1 MKNLVRS
8 YVPALLAV
16 LLIFTGRPDKVAA
29 SEPTGEKTGVIRSIF
44 NADKSRESAVTLKS
58 KPKGPVDEVGEI
70 VVAEGQTVTDEGFIN
85 TFWRDESFVGKLQY
99 GTMTFSTSIA
109 AYYDGS
115 YEDLENGSSN
125 YGYMDSF
132 RLDYDSSVTVNYDL
146 KNNTGGT
153 TPIKYSF
160 TGKKSTGDKYIYLYF
175 HYTLLGKSKNGQQ
188 IAARGYLGYKIK
200 VVPKTD
206 VQNNPTTD
214 QHKYSAFLT
223 YNANGG
229 KIKGLDTYEDE
240 ANKQYSDKLSG
251 DVYVP
256 IIEDLPVRDG
266 YKFVCWYEPN
276 SYSNGLLTKQNVY
289 NNEKN
294 PLDTSI
300 YSVPKGKNLTKY
312 NLFAGKEE
320 DRKTIVMLAAWDKT
334 YQLTY
339 DVDGGETPPQAQV
352 GTFGLDM
359 SNMTQQETDKTLQV
373 APAVAKNGFEFKGW
387 KAEDGKV
394 YQAGDE
400 FIIKFAAPE
409 QKLTAVWER
418 TAQPQPPVVPP
429 APNPVTPP
437 VTPVTPQPPAPT
449 PVTPQPQQLTPQ
461 PSAMQPS
468 AGNGEPE
475 VSAGHKAYTVA
486 KTGETKA
493 FSAAVACLSLAL
505 TVLYALK
512 RKLFND

>member
-1 MKNLVRS
+1 MKNIVKS
-8 YVPALLAV
+8 YVPVLLAV
-16 LLIFTGRPDKVAA
+16 LLIFTGRPGKVGA

-58 KPKGPVDEVGEI
+58 KPKGLVDEVGEI

-85 TFWRDESFVGKLQY
+85 TFWRDEAFVGKLQY

-132 RLDYDSSVTVNYDL
+132 RPEYDSSVSVNYDL

-160 TGKKSTGDKYIYLYF
+160 IGKKSTGNKYIYLYF
-175 HYTLLGKSKNGQQ
+175 HYTLLGKAKNGQQ

-200 VVPKTD
+200 VVP
-206 VQNNPTTD
+206 NE
-214 QHKYSAFLT
+214 YSAFLT

-229 KIKGLDTYEDE
+229 TINGVPVFKAVD
-240 ANKQYSDKLSG
+240 NKKRKNPAI
-251 DVYVP
+251 VEIP
-256 IIEDLPVRDG
+256 IIDQIPSREG
-266 YKFVCWYEPN
+266 YKFVLWYEPN
-276 SYSNGLLTKQNVY
+276 RYQDTKFVY
-289 NNEKN
+289 NNEN
-294 PLDTSI
+294 APLDTS
-300 YSVPKGKNLTKY
+300 YSVPADKKSTKY
-312 NLFAGKEE
+312 ELYNNKLDQTQELFA
-320 DRKTIVMLAAWDKT
+320 VWDKT
-334 YQLTY
+334 YSLTY
-339 DVDGGETPPQAQV
+339 DAAGGETTPQAQV
-352 GTFGLDM
+352 GTFGLDISTM
-359 SNMTQQETDKTLQV
+359 KQQETDKKLQV
-373 APAVAKNGFEFKGW
+373 APAVAKNGFVFKGW
-387 KAEDGKV
+387 KAEDGTV
-394 YQAGDE
+394 YQAGSD

-418 TAQPQPPVVPP
+418 TTQPQPPVVPP

-437 VTPVTPQPPAPT
+437 VTPVTPQP
-449 PVTPQPQQLTPQ
+449 QLTPQ
-461 PSAMQPS
+461 TSTLQLS
-468 AGNGEPE
+468 AGNGELE

>member
-1 MKNLVRS
+1 MKNVVKS

-16 LLIFTGRPDKVAA
+16 LLIFTGRPGNVGA

-44 NADKSRESAVTLKS
+44 NADKSRESAVTIGTT
-58 KPKGPVDEVGEI
+58 KPLGIENNVGEI

-85 TFWRDESFVGKLQY
+85 TFIRDEVVAGRLKY
-99 GTMTFSTSIA
+99 GTTTFSTSISGCYYKNVYNDIQNDPSLVT
-109 AYYDGS
+109 AYTDN
-115 YEDLENGSSN
+115 L
-125 YGYMDSF
+125 F
-132 RLDYDSSVTVNYDL
+132 PDYNSTFDVQYNL
-146 KNNTGGT
+146 KTKTGGT

-160 TGKKSTGDKYIYLYF
+160 RGVKSTGNEYIYIYF
-175 HYTLLGKSKNGQQ
+175 HYYLHGIAENGQN
-188 IAARGYLGYKIK
+188 IESGGYLGYKIK

-229 KIKGLDTYEDE
+229 KIKGHDTYEDE
-240 ANKQYSDKLSG
+240 ENKQYSDKLSG

-276 SYSNGLLTKQNVY
+276 SYSNGWLNKQTVY

-312 NLFAGKEE
+312 NLLTGKEE
-320 DRKTIVMLAAWDKT
+320 ERKTKEIFAVWDKT

-339 DVDGGETPPQAQV
+339 DADGGETPPQAQV

-359 SNMTQQETDKTLQV
+359 SNMTQQKTDKKLQV
-373 APAVAKNGFEFKGW
+373 APAIAKNGFEFKGW

-418 TAQPQPPVVPP
+418 TTQPQPPVVPP

-437 VTPVTPQPPAPT
+437 VTPVTPQPQL
-449 PVTPQPQQLTPQ
+449 QPQQLTPQ
-461 PSAMQPS
+461 PSTLQPS

-475 VSAGHKAYTVA
+475 VSAGHKTYTVA

-493 FSAAVACLSLAL
+493 FSVSLSLVILAL
-505 TVLYALK
+505 TALAALK
-512 RKLFND
+512 RRAI

>member
-1 MKNLVRS
+1 MKNVVKS
-8 YVPALLAV
+8 YVPVLLAV
-16 LLIFTGRPDKVAA
+16 LLIFTGRPGNVGA

-44 NADKSRESAVTLKS
+44 NADKSRESAVTIGTT
-58 KPKGPVDEVGEI
+58 KPLGIENNVGEI

-85 TFWRDESFVGKLQY
+85 TFIRDEVVAGRLKY
-99 GTMTFSTSIA
+99 GTTTFSTSISGCYYKNVYNDIQNDPSLVT
-109 AYYDGS
+109 AYTDN
-115 YEDLENGSSN
+115 L
-125 YGYMDSF
+125 F
-132 RLDYDSSVTVNYDL
+132 PDYNSTFDVQYNL
-146 KNNTGGT
+146 KTKTGGT

-160 TGKKSTGDKYIYLYF
+160 RGVKSTGNEYIYIYF
-175 HYTLLGKSKNGQQ
+175 HYYLHGIAENGQNIQ
-188 IAARGYLGYKIK
+188 SGGYLGYKIK

-206 VQNNPTTD
+206 Q
-214 QHKYSAFLT
+214 YSAFLT

-229 KIKGLDTYEDE
+229 KIKDHDTYEDE
-240 ANKQYSDKLSG
+240 ANKQYSDKKY
-251 DVYVP
+251 DFVDVP

-276 SYSNGLLTKQNVY
+276 SYSDGLLTKHNVY

-300 YSVPKGKNLTKY
+300 YSVPKEKILTKY
-312 NLFAGKEE
+312 NLSAGKEE
-320 DRKTIVMLAAWDKT
+320 DRKTKEIFAAWDKT

-339 DVDGGETPPQAQV
+339 DADGGETTPPTQV

-359 SNMTQQETDKTLQV
+359 SNMTQQETDKKLQV
-373 APAVAKNGFEFKGW
+373 APAIAKNGFVFKGW
-387 KAEDGKV
+387 KAEDGTV
-394 YQAGDE
+394 YQAGSD

-418 TAQPQPPVVPP
+418 TTQPQPPVVPP

-437 VTPVTPQPPAPT
+437 VTPVTPQP
-449 PVTPQPQQLTPQ
+449 QLTPQ
-461 PSAMQPS
+461 PSTMQPS

-493 FSAAVACLSLAL
+493 FSVSLSLVILAL
-505 TVLYALK
+505 TALAALK
-512 RKLFND
+512 RREI

>member
-1 MKNLVRS
+1 MKNVVKS
-8 YVPALLAV
+8 YVPVLLAV
-16 LLIFTGRPDKVAA
+16 LLIFTGRPGNVGA

-44 NADKSRESAVTLKS
+44 NADKSRESAVTLDS
-58 KPKGPVDEVGEI
+58 KPKGPVDKVGEI

-85 TFWRDESFVGKLQY
+85 TFWRDEDFVGKLQY

-109 AYYDGS
+109 AYYDDS
-115 YEDLENGSSN
+115 YKDLENGPLDM
-125 YGYMDSF
+125 GYMDSF
-132 RLDYDSSVTVNYDL
+132 RPEYDSSVSVNYDL

-160 TGKKSTGDKYIYLYF
+160 IGKKSTGNKYIYLYF
-175 HYTLLGKSKNGQQ
+175 HYTLLGKAKNGQQ

-200 VVPKTD
+200 VVP
-206 VQNNPTTD
+206 NE
-214 QHKYSAFLT
+214 YSAFLT

-229 KIKGLDTYEDE
+229 KINGVPVYKDE
-240 ANKQYSDKLSG
+240 ANKQYSDKL
-251 DVYVP
+251 DTVHVP
-256 IIEDLPVRDG
+256 IIKDLPVRDG
-266 YKFVCWYEPN
+266 YKFVGWYEPI
-276 SYSNGLLTKQNVY
+276 SYKFLKNVY

-294 PLDTSI
+294 LLDTSI
-300 YSVPKGKNLTKY
+300 YPVPKEKNLTEY
-312 NLFAGKEE
+312 DLWPEAGGKTKE
-320 DRKTIVMLAAWDKT
+320 IFAAWDKM

-339 DVDGGETPPQAQV
+339 DADGGETTPPTQV

-359 SNMTQQETDKTLQV
+359 SNMTQQETDKKLQV
-373 APAVAKNGFEFKGW
+373 APAIAKNGFVFKGW
-387 KAEDGKV
+387 KAEDGTV
-394 YQAGDE
+394 YQAGSD

-418 TAQPQPPVVPP
+418 TTQPQPPVVPP

-437 VTPVTPQPPAPT
+437 VTPVTPQP
-449 PVTPQPQQLTPQ
+449 QLTPQ
-461 PSAMQPS
+461 PSTMQPS

-493 FSAAVACLSLAL
+493 FSVSLSLVILAL
-505 TVLYALK
+505 TALAALK
-512 RKLFND
+512 RREI

>member
-1 MKNLVRS
+1 MKNVVKS
-8 YVPALLAV
+8 YVPVLLAV
-16 LLIFTGRPDKVAA
+16 LLIFTGRPGNVGA

-58 KPKGPVDEVGEI
+58 KPKGLVDEVGEI

-85 TFWRDESFVGKLQY
+85 TFWRDETFVGKLQY

-132 RLDYDSSVTVNYDL
+132 RPEYDSSVSVNYDL

-160 TGKKSTGDKYIYLYF
+160 IGKKSTGNKYIYLYF
-175 HYTLLGKSKNGQQ
+175 HYTLLGKAKNGQQ

-200 VVPKTD
+200 VVP
-206 VQNNPTTD
+206 NE
-214 QHKYSAFLT
+214 YSAFLT

-229 KIKGLDTYEDE
+229 TINGVPVFKAVD
-240 ANKQYSDKLSG
+240 NKKRKNPAI
-251 DVYVP
+251 VEIP
-256 IIEDLPVRDG
+256 IIDQIPSREG
-266 YKFVCWYEPN
+266 YKFVLWYEPN
-276 SYSNGLLTKQNVY
+276 RYQDTKFVY
-289 NNEKN
+289 NNEN
-294 PLDTSI
+294 APLDTS
-300 YSVPKGKNLTKY
+300 YSVPADKKLTKY
-312 NLFAGKEE
+312 ELYNNKLDQTKELFA
-320 DRKTIVMLAAWDKT
+320 VWDKT
-334 YQLTY
+334 YSLTY
-339 DVDGGETPPQAQV
+339 DAAGGETTPQAQV
-352 GTFGLDM
+352 GTFGLDISTM
-359 SNMTQQETDKTLQV
+359 KQQETDKKLQV
-373 APAVAKNGFEFKGW
+373 APAVAKNGFVFKGW
-387 KAEDGKV
+387 KAEDGTV
-394 YQAGDE
+394 YQAGSD

-418 TAQPQPPVVPP
+418 TTQPQPPVVPP

-437 VTPVTPQPPAPT
+437 VTPVTPQP
-449 PVTPQPQQLTPQ
+449 QPQLTPQ
-461 PSAMQPS
+461 TSTLQLS

-493 FSAAVACLSLAL
+493 FSASVVCLSLAL

-512 RKLFND
+512 LKLFND

>member
-1 MKNLVRS
+1 MKNVVKS
-8 YVPALLAV
+8 YVPVLLAV
-16 LLIFTGRPDKVAA
+16 LLIFTGRPGNVGA

-58 KPKGPVDEVGEI
+58 KPKGLVDEVGEI

-85 TFWRDESFVGKLQY
+85 TFIRDEVVAGRLKY
-99 GTMTFSTSIA
+99 GTTTFSTSISGCYYKNVYNDIQNDPSLA
-109 AYYDGS
+109 TAYLDNLS
-115 YEDLENGSSN
+115 
-125 YGYMDSF
+125 
-132 RLDYDSSVTVNYDL
+132 LDYNSTVDVQYNL
-146 KNNTGGT
+146 KTKTGGT

-160 TGKKSTGDKYIYLYF
+160 RGVKSTGNEYIYIYF
-175 HYTLLGKSKNGQQ
+175 HYYLHGIAENGQN
-188 IAARGYLGYKIK
+188 IESGGYLGYKIK

-229 KIKGLDTYEDE
+229 KINGVPVYKDE
-240 ANKQYSDKLSG
+240 ANKQYSDKKY
-251 DVYVP
+251 DFVDVP

-276 SYSNGLLTKQNVY
+276 SYSDGLLTKHNVY

-300 YSVPKGKNLTKY
+300 YSVPKEKILTKY
-312 NLFAGKEE
+312 NLSAGKEE
-320 DRKTIVMLAAWDKT
+320 DRKTKEIFAAWDKT

-339 DVDGGETPPQAQV
+339 DADGGETTPSAQA

-359 SNMTQQETDKTLQV
+359 STMEKQETGEKIIKQQKTDKKLQV
-373 APAVAKNGFEFKGW
+373 APAVAKNGFVFKGW
-387 KAEDGKV
+387 KAEDGTV
-394 YQAGDE
+394 YQAGSD

-418 TAQPQPPVVPP
+418 TTQPQPPVVPP

-437 VTPVTPQPPAPT
+437 VTPVTPQP
-449 PVTPQPQQLTPQ
+449 QLTPQ
-461 PSAMQPS
+461 TSTLQPS

-493 FSAAVACLSLAL
+493 FSVSLSLVILAL
-505 TVLYALK
+505 TALAALK
-512 RKLFND
+512 RRAI

>member
-1 MKNLVRS
+1 MKNIVKS
-8 YVPALLAV
+8 YVPVLLAV
-16 LLIFTGRPDKVAA
+16 LLIFTGRPGKVGA
-29 SEPTGEKTGVIRSIF
+29 SEPTGEKTGVKRSIF
-44 NADKSRESAVTLKS
+44 NDDKSRESAVTLTE
-58 KPKGPVDEVGEI
+58 KPKGPVDQVGEI

-85 TFWRDESFVGKLQY
+85 TFWRDAAFVGKLQY

-132 RLDYDSSVTVNYDL
+132 RPEYDSSVSVNYDL

-160 TGKKSTGDKYIYLYF
+160 IGKKSTGNKYIYLYF
-175 HYTLLGKSKNGQQ
+175 HYTLLGKAKNGQQ

-200 VVPKTD
+200 VVP
-206 VQNNPTTD
+206 NE
-214 QHKYSAFLT
+214 YSAFLT

-229 KIKGLDTYEDE
+229 TINGVPVFKAVD
-240 ANKQYSDKLSG
+240 NKKRKNPAI
-251 DVYVP
+251 VEIP
-256 IIEDLPVRDG
+256 IIDQIPSREG
-266 YKFVCWYEPN
+266 YKFVLWYEPN
-276 SYSNGLLTKQNVY
+276 RYQDTKFVY
-289 NNEKN
+289 NNEN
-294 PLDTSI
+294 APLDTS
-300 YSVPKGKNLTKY
+300 YSVPADKKLTKY
-312 NLFAGKEE
+312 ELYNNKLDQTKELFA
-320 DRKTIVMLAAWDKT
+320 VWDKT
-334 YQLTY
+334 YSLTY
-339 DVDGGETPPQAQV
+339 DAAGGETTPQAQV
-352 GTFGLDM
+352 GTFGLDISTM
-359 SNMTQQETDKTLQV
+359 KQQETDKKLQV
-373 APAVAKNGFEFKGW
+373 APAVAKNGFVFKGW
-387 KAEDGKV
+387 KAEDGTV
-394 YQAGDE
+394 YQAGSD

-418 TAQPQPPVVPP
+418 TTQPQPPVVPP

-437 VTPVTPQPPAPT
+437 VTPVTPQP
-449 PVTPQPQQLTPQ
+449 QLTPQ
-461 PSAMQPS
+461 TSTMQPS
-468 AGNGEPE
+468 AVNGEPE

>member
-1 MKNLVRS
+1 MKNIVKS
-8 YVPALLAV
+8 YVPVLLAV
-16 LLIFTGRPDKVAA
+16 LLIFTGRPGKVGA

-58 KPKGPVDEVGEI
+58 KPKGLVDEVGEI

-85 TFWRDESFVGKLQY
+85 TFWRDEAFVGKLQY

-132 RLDYDSSVTVNYDL
+132 RPEYDSSVSVNYDL

-160 TGKKSTGDKYIYLYF
+160 IGKKSTGNKYIYLYF
-175 HYTLLGKSKNGQQ
+175 HYTLLGKAKNGQQ

-200 VVPKTD
+200 VVP
-206 VQNNPTTD
+206 NE
-214 QHKYSAFLT
+214 YSAFLT

-229 KIKGLDTYEDE
+229 TINGVPVFKAVD
-240 ANKQYSDKLSG
+240 NKKRKNPAI
-251 DVYVP
+251 VEIP
-256 IIEDLPVRDG
+256 IIDQIPSREG
-266 YKFVCWYEPN
+266 YKFVLWYEPN
-276 SYSNGLLTKQNVY
+276 RYQDTKFVY
-289 NNEKN
+289 NNEN
-294 PLDTSI
+294 APLDTS
-300 YSVPKGKNLTKY
+300 YSVPADKKSTKY
-312 NLFAGKEE
+312 ELYNNKLDQTQELFA
-320 DRKTIVMLAAWDKT
+320 VWDKT
-334 YQLTY
+334 YSLTY
-339 DVDGGETPPQAQV
+339 DAAGGETTPQAQV
-352 GTFGLDM
+352 GTFGLDISTM
-359 SNMTQQETDKTLQV
+359 KQQETDKKLQV
-373 APAVAKNGFEFKGW
+373 APAVAKNGFVFKGW
-387 KAEDGKV
+387 KAEDGTV
-394 YQAGDE
+394 YQAGSD
-400 FIIKFAAPE
+400 FVIKFAAPE

-418 TAQPQPPVVPP
+418 TTQPQPPVVPP

-437 VTPVTPQPPAPT
+437 VTPVTPQP
-449 PVTPQPQQLTPQ
+449 QLTPQ
-461 PSAMQPS
+461 TSTLQLS
-468 AGNGEPE
+468 AGNGELE

>member
-8 YVPALLAV
+8 YVPVLLAV
-16 LLIFTGRPDKVAA
+16 LLIFTGRPGKVGA
-29 SEPTGEKTGVIRSIF
+29 SEPTGEKNGVIRSIF
-44 NADKSRESAVTLKS
+44 NADKSRESAVTLDS
-58 KPKGPVDEVGEI
+58 KPKGPVDKVGEI

-85 TFWRDESFVGKLQY
+85 TFIRDEVVAGRLKY
-99 GTMTFSTSIA
+99 GTTTFSTSISGCYSKNVYNDIQNDSSLVT
-109 AYYDGS
+109 AYLDNLS
-115 YEDLENGSSN
+115 
-125 YGYMDSF
+125 
-132 RLDYDSSVTVNYDL
+132 LDYNSTVDVQYNL
-146 KNNTGGT
+146 KTKTGGT

-160 TGKKSTGDKYIYLYF
+160 RGKKSTGDEYIYIYF
-175 HYTLLGKSKNGQQ
+175 HYYVHGISENGQNVESG
-188 IAARGYLGYKIK
+188 GYLGYKIK

-206 VQNNPTTD
+206 VQNKPTTD

-256 IIEDLPVRDG
+256 IIEDLPVREDG

-339 DVDGGETPPQAQV
+339 DADGGETPPQAQV

-387 KAEDGKV
+387 KAEDGTV
-394 YQAGDE
+394 YQAGSD

-437 VTPVTPQPPAPT
+437 VTPVTPQP
-449 PVTPQPQQLTPQ
+449 QQLTPQ
-461 PSAMQPS
+461 TSTMQPS

-505 TVLYALK
+505 TALYALK

>member
-85 TFWRDESFVGKLQY
+85 TFLRDEVVAGRLKY
-99 GTMTFSTSIA
+99 GTTTFSTSISGCYYKNVYNDIQNDPSLVT
-109 AYYDGS
+109 AY
-115 YEDLENGSSN
+115 
-125 YGYMDSF
+125 
-132 RLDYDSSVTVNYDL
+132 LDNLSPDYNSTVDVQYNL
-146 KNNTGGT
+146 KTKTGGT

-160 TGKKSTGDKYIYLYF
+160 RGKKSTGDEYIYIYF
-175 HYTLLGKSKNGQQ
+175 HYYVHGISENGQNIQ
-188 IAARGYLGYKIK
+188 SGGYLGYKIK
-200 VVPKTD
+200 VVP
-206 VQNNPTTD
+206 NE
-214 QHKYSAFLT
+214 YSAFLT

-229 KIKGLDTYEDE
+229 TINGVPVYKDE
-240 ANKQYSDKLSG
+240 VNKQYSDKL
-251 DVYVP
+251 DTVHVP
-256 IIEDLPVRDG
+256 IIKDLPVRDG
-266 YKFVCWYEPN
+266 YKFVGWYEPN
-276 SYSNGLLTKQNVY
+276 SYKLFKNVY

-300 YSVPKGKNLTKY
+300 YPVPKEKNLTEYELLPEAGGKTKEI
-312 NLFAGKEE
+312 FA
-320 DRKTIVMLAAWDKT
+320 VWDKT

-339 DVDGGETPPQAQV
+339 DADGGETTPQAQV
-352 GTFGLDM
+352 GTFGLDISTM
-359 SNMTQQETDKTLQV
+359 KQQETDKKLQV
-373 APAVAKNGFEFKGW
+373 APAVAKNGFVFKGW
-387 KAEDGKV
+387 KAEDGTV
-394 YQAGDE
+394 YQAGSD
-400 FIIKFAAPE
+400 FIIKFAASE

-418 TAQPQPPVVPP
+418 TTQPQPPVVPP

-437 VTPVTPQPPAPT
+437 VTPVTPQP
-449 PVTPQPQQLTPQ
+449 QLTPQ
-461 PSAMQPS
+461 TSTLQPS

>member
-1 MKNLVRS
+1 MKNIVKS
-8 YVPALLAV
+8 YVPVLLAV
-16 LLIFTGRPDKVAA
+16 LLIFTGRPGKVGA

-58 KPKGPVDEVGEI
+58 KPKGLVDEVGEI

-85 TFWRDESFVGKLQY
+85 TFWRDEAFVGKLQY

-132 RLDYDSSVTVNYDL
+132 RPEYDSSVSVNYDL

-160 TGKKSTGDKYIYLYF
+160 IGKKSTGNKYIYLYF
-175 HYTLLGKSKNGQQ
+175 HYTLLGKAKNGQQ

-200 VVPKTD
+200 VVP
-206 VQNNPTTD
+206 NE
-214 QHKYSAFLT
+214 YSAFLT

-229 KIKGLDTYEDE
+229 TINGVPVFKAVD
-240 ANKQYSDKLSG
+240 NKKRKNPAI
-251 DVYVP
+251 VEIP
-256 IIEDLPVRDG
+256 IIDQIPSREG
-266 YKFVCWYEPN
+266 YKFVLWYEPN
-276 SYSNGLLTKQNVY
+276 RYQDTKFVY
-289 NNEKN
+289 NNEN
-294 PLDTSI
+294 APLDTS
-300 YSVPKGKNLTKY
+300 YSVPADKKLTKY
-312 NLFAGKEE
+312 ELYNNKLDQTQELFA
-320 DRKTIVMLAAWDKT
+320 VWDKT
-334 YQLTY
+334 YSLTY
-339 DVDGGETPPQAQV
+339 DAAGGETTPQAQV
-352 GTFGLDM
+352 GTFGLDISTM
-359 SNMTQQETDKTLQV
+359 KQQETDKKLQV
-373 APAVAKNGFEFKGW
+373 APAVAKNGFVFKGW
-387 KAEDGKV
+387 KAEDGTV
-394 YQAGDE
+394 YQAGSD

-418 TAQPQPPVVPP
+418 TTQPQPPVVPP

-437 VTPVTPQPPAPT
+437 VTPVTPQPQ
-449 PVTPQPQQLTPQ
+449 PQPQLTPQ
-461 PSAMQPS
+461 TSTLQLS
-468 AGNGEPE
+468 AGNGELE

>member
-1 MKNLVRS
+1 MKNIVKS
-8 YVPALLAV
+8 YVPVLLAV
-16 LLIFTGRPDKVAA
+16 LLIFTGRPGKVGA

-58 KPKGPVDEVGEI
+58 KPKGLVDEVGEI

-85 TFWRDESFVGKLQY
+85 TFIRDEVVAGRLKKY
-99 GTMTFSTSIA
+99 GTTTFSTSISGCYYKNVYNDIQNDPSLA
-109 AYYDGS
+109 TAYLDNLS
-115 YEDLENGSSN
+115 
-125 YGYMDSF
+125 
-132 RLDYDSSVTVNYDL
+132 LDYNSTVDVQYNL
-146 KNNTGGT
+146 KTNTGGT

-160 TGKKSTGDKYIYLYF
+160 RGKKSTGDEYIYIYF
-175 HYTLLGKSKNGQQ
+175 HYYVHGISENGQNIQ
-188 IAARGYLGYKIK
+188 DGGYLGYKIK

-206 VQNNPTTD
+206 Q
-214 QHKYSAFLT
+214 YSAFLT

-229 KIKGLDTYEDE
+229 KIKDHDTYEDE
-240 ANKQYSDKLSG
+240 ANKQYSDKKY
-251 DVYVP
+251 DFVDVP

-276 SYSNGLLTKQNVY
+276 SYSDGLLTKHNVY

-300 YSVPKGKNLTKY
+300 YSVPKEKILTKY
-312 NLFAGKEE
+312 NLSAGKEE
-320 DRKTIVMLAAWDKT
+320 DRKTKEIFAAWDKM

-339 DVDGGETPPQAQV
+339 DADGGETTPQAQV

-359 SNMTQQETDKTLQV
+359 STMEKQETGEKIIKQQKTDKKLQV
-373 APAVAKNGFEFKGW
+373 APAIAKNGFEFKGW
-387 KAEDGKV
+387 KAEDGTV
-394 YQAGDE
+394 YQAGSD

-437 VTPVTPQPPAPT
+437 VTPVTPQPQPQL
-449 PVTPQPQQLTPQ
+449 QPQQLTPQ
-461 PSAMQPS
+461 PSTMQPS

>member
-8 YVPALLAV
+8 YVPVLLAV
-16 LLIFTGRPDKVAA
+16 LLIFTGRPGKVGA

-44 NADKSRESAVTLKS
+44 NADKSRESAVTIGKT
-58 KPKGPVDEVGEI
+58 KPKGIEDKVGEI
-70 VVAEGQTVTDEGFIN
+70 VVAEGETVTDEGFIN
-85 TFWRDESFVGKLQY
+85 TFVDDEAGSGRLKY
-99 GTMTFSTSIA
+99 GTTTFSTSISGCYYKN
-109 AYYDGS
+109 AYSDIQN
-115 YEDLENGSSN
+115 DSSLASA
-125 YGYMDSF
+125 YTDKLS
-132 RLDYDSSVTVNYDL
+132 LDYESAVGVQYDL
-146 KNNTGGT
+146 KNQTGGT

-160 TGKKSTGDKYIYLYF
+160 RGKRSTGDEYIYIYF
-175 HYTLLGKSKNGQQ
+175 HYYLHGKAADGQELT
-188 IAARGYLGYKIK
+188 RGGHLGYKIK

-206 VQNNPTTD
+206 Q
-214 QHKYSAFLT
+214 YSAFLT

-229 KIKGLDTYEDE
+229 KIKGHDTYEDE
-240 ANKQYSDKLSG
+240 ENKQYSDKLSG

-276 SYSNGLLTKQNVY
+276 SYSNGWLNKQTVY

-312 NLFAGKEE
+312 NLLTGKEE
-320 DRKTIVMLAAWDKT
+320 ERKTKEIFAVWDKT

-339 DVDGGETPPQAQV
+339 DADGGETPPQAQV

-359 SNMTQQETDKTLQV
+359 SNMTQQKTDKKLQV
-373 APAVAKNGFEFKGW
+373 APAIAKNGFEFKGW

-418 TAQPQPPVVPP
+418 TTQPQPPVVPP

-437 VTPVTPQPPAPT
+437 VTPVTPQPQL
-449 PVTPQPQQLTPQ
+449 QPQQLTPQ
-461 PSAMQPS
+461 PSTLQPS

-475 VSAGHKAYTVA
+475 VSAGHKTYTVA

-493 FSAAVACLSLAL
+493 FSVSLSLVILAL
-505 TVLYALK
+505 TALAALK
-512 RKLFND
+512 RRAI